1 MPLTLAGPTS
11 GNARWKPSASASS
24 LYPVLQVLER
34 LQGEIEVVSGAA
46 RRIEHREPAQPV
58 AERRVAPLR
67 LLAPLGAGGR
77 RPGGLGAFHIGGDL
91 RLLGFPLGQQ
101 RADHDRLDQQHDL
114 VAVGVVRAELR
125 ALARVEPA
133 LEQVPR
139 IDGSVSDQSRS
150 DAASTVSMS
159 VFSSGSAGRCA
170 CRSMRV

>member
-1 MPLTLAGPTS
+1 MVWEGRSRKAPP
-11 GNARWKPSASASS
+11 
-24 LYPVLQVLER
+24 YP
-34 LQGEIEVVSGAA
+34 
-46 RRIEHREPAQPV
+46 
-58 AERRVAPLR
+58 
-67 LLAPLGAGGR
+67 
-77 RPGGLGAFHIGGDL
+77 D
-91 RLLGFPLGQQ
+91 FPLGQQ

-159 VFSSGSAGRCA
+159 VFSSGSAGRYA